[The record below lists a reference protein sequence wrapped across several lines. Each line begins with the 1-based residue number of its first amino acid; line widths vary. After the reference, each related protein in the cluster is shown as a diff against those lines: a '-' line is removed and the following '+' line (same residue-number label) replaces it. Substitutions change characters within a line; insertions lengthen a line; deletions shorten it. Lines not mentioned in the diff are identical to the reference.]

1 MPHAVSPSKFEILK
15 RQAARLKQEAG
26 IAHSQALDRVATAN
40 GFANW
45 SLLAKSVAPQ
55 TVQAKP
61 YILPIDC
68 FIYGDPSNNKKPT
81 FWIEE
86 IPTLYPA
93 KHYSEM
99 GWIRSRLGIRQ
110 RNREGIAQSL
120 ATSRRAI
127 HFMDTTGLKTS
138 RAWTSIF
145 KGNPAHGF
153 DHTSVWR
160 DENKRIVITTEPYF
174 AAREKIE
181 KITQWCNANDWQL
194 VRAPKH
200 VGIWNCCSDGC
211 HADCESHTNM
221 FILAPKKNGGDVR
234 KVLSALI

>member
-1 MPHAVSPSKFEILK
+1 MPHAISPSKFAILK
-15 RQAARLKQEAG
+15 RQASRLKQDSA
-26 IAHSQALDRVATAN
+26 ITHSQALDRVAHEQ
-40 GFANW
+40 GYANW
-45 SLLAKSVAPQ
+45 SLLAKAVGSKVAPI
-55 TVQAKP
+55 KP
-61 YILPIDC
+61 YTIRVDC
-68 FIYGDPSNNKKPT
+68 FVAGNPSNNIKPS

-86 IPTLYPA
+86 IPALYPA
-93 KHYSEM
+93 KHYAEM
-99 GWIRSRLGIRQ
+99 GWIRSRSGIHQKR
-110 RNREGIAQSL
+110 REGAEQSL

-127 HFMDTTGLKTS
+127 HFMDATGLRTS

-145 KGNPAHGF
+145 GDRPVYGF

-160 DENKRIVITTEPYF
+160 DANKRVVITTEPYF
-174 AAREKIE
+174 AASEKIE
-181 KITQWCNANDWQL
+181 KLTQWCKDNDWQF

-200 VGIWNCCSDGC
+200 VGIWNCCLGTC